1 MAVGRVQARM
11 LGRLFGIIPF
21 RWEVG
26 VWDAASWGRTYGA
39 KKRSKTWIVVI
50 AGSPRNKEIDLV
62 GEYPEPFVGALHLS
76 HPLDS
81 TSHAGLNINGW
92 RLPLADLY
100 CTGRRSCSDK
110 SP

>member
-1 MAVGRVQARM
+1 MTVGRVQARM

-26 VWDAASWGRTYGA
+26 VWYAASWGRTYGA
-39 KKRSKTWIVVI
+39 KKRSKIWIVVI
-50 AGSPRNKEIDLV
+50 AGSPGNIEVEVV

-81 TSHAGLNINGW
+81 TSNAGLSNKGW
-92 RLPLADLY
+92 RLALAGSY